1 MDDRTPEEIALYER
15 MLKLSK
21 PMLALTILDILR
33 RKWMPLSAFDE
44 ARESAEMHQLQM
56 EIKDLRE
63 QYERISESMKG
74 LIASGKA
81 LEWRELSD
89 IQEDVYA
96 RQQVRLDRW
105 HNMMADRRERFVREQ
120 RQPNQQE

>member
-15 MLKLSK
+15 MMKMSK
-21 PMLALTILDILR
+21 PMLALIVLDILR

-44 ARESAEMHQLQM
+44 ARESAEMHQIQM

-63 QYERISESMKG
+63 QYDRISESMKG
-74 LIASGKA
+74 LIASGKS

-96 RQQVRLDRW
+96 RQQIRLDRW
-105 HNMMADRRERFVREQ
+105 HNMMADRRERGR
-120 RQPNQQE
+120 RA